1 MSEHPDFLIV
11 CDHGARGGRLDP
23 VARFQWGQYGWEL
36 PLQFTA
42 AALRPLTGDKH
53 TRTYLGEEA
62 TRLHYEI
69 PCQVLGCS
77 CRAYRSGE
85 SQLATLLGEIARN
98 EKFRAVFAVS
108 ATDAEITITLDA
120 LHHARDTAKRYGLRV

>member
-1 MSEHPDFLIV
+1 
-11 CDHGARGGRLDP
+11 
-23 VARFQWGQYGWEL
+23 
-36 PLQFTA
+36 
-42 AALRPLTGDKH
+42 
-53 TRTYLGEEA
+53 
-62 TRLHYEI
+62 
-69 PCQVLGCS
+69 VLGCS